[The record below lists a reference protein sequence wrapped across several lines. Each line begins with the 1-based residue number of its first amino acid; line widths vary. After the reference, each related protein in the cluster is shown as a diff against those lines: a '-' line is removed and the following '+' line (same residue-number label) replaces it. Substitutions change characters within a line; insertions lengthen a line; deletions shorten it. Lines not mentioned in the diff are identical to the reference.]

1 MAISA
6 FGDWAGE
13 QWDNITGATAAD
25 AAEEAGQL
33 QYQATQDA
41 IAQQQAAQEQ
51 LQQNLQPYMS
61 FGQGFIPQV
70 QQSFAQGAELYGP
83 GASDAIM
90 NNPMFQAIQNQVQ
103 QDILGNQ
110 AVRGRVGTGETPM
123 FLQDAALRTGFD
135 ILNSERNANTMRT
148 NQLLQA
154 LGIGQSSAAGVGNAG
169 LQTAGQVGSLLT
181 QGGNALASGVVGAAN
196 AQQQGTQNLINIGS
210 TLASAYGAGAAGSGM
225 GAAPSQ
231 FSYTGGPT
239 VAPQFGF
246 GY

>member
-1 MAISA
+1 MSISK

-41 IAQQQAAQEQ
+41 IAQQQAAQQQ

-123 FLQDAALRTGFD
+123 FLQESALRTGFD
-135 ILNSERNANTMRT
+135 ILNSERNANAMRT

-169 LQTAGQVGSLLT
+169 IQTAGQVGSLLA

-196 AQQQGTQNLINIGS
+196 AQQQGTQNLIGLG
-210 TLASAYGAGAAGSGM
+210 TAALTGGASL
-225 GAAPSQ
+225 P
-231 FSYTGGPT
+231 FTGGPR

-246 GY
+246 GS